1 MQIKSFCKLV
11 KNTSFITTATCL
23 AYDKADD
30 CYELMKFRQF
40 RDGWLTREADGKA
53 LIDEYYRIAPKI
65 VERIDRLTDAKA
77 VYHAV
82 WEEYLRPCLTM
93 IESGR
98 MAECKALYVKM
109 VRDLQK
115 KHLDS

>member
-1 MQIKSFCKLV
+1 M
-11 KNTSFITTATCL
+11 
-23 AYDKADD
+23 
-30 CYELMKFRQF
+30 FRQF

-53 LIDEYYRIAPKI
+53 LIDKYYRIAPRI
-65 VERIDRLTDAKA
+65 VEAIDRLPEAKA
-77 VYHAV
+77 IYHTV
-82 WEEYLRPCLTM
+82 WEEYLRPCLMM

-98 MAECKALYVKM
+98 MAECKALYMKM